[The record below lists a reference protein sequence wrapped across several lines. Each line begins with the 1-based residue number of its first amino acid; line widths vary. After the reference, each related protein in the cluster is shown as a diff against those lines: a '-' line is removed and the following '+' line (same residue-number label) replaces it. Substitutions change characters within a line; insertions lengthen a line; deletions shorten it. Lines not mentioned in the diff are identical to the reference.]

1 MRPHSHVHAH
11 MREHTHRFKNN
22 ATGDRLCSGLPTIV
36 HTKLWFDPQLE
47 EREEREG
54 EKAREE
60 EERKAGW
67 LF

>member
-1 MRPHSHVHAH
+1 M
-11 MREHTHRFKNN
+11 
-22 ATGDRLCSGLPTIV
+22 PTIV

-60 EERKAGW
+60 EEGEAGW